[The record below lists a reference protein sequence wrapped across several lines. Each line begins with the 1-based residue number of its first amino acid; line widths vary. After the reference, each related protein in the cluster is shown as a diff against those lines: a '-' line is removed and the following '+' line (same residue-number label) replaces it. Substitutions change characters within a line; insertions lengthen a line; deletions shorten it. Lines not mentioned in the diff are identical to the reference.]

1 MDISSSSIPNKKE
14 LEKTLFKNPILE
26 KLTHTH
32 AAVPIT
38 MYLLSGASLL
48 IYGAYYNYTSLV
60 DGVSLFLVGL
70 LFFTLIEYVMHRF
83 IFHMEPTTQMKK
95 DITHKFHGVH
105 HHHPKDKSRLAM
117 PPIISVILASSFF
130 FLFKFIMNDYSYAFT
145 AGFLTGYALYLGV
158 HYMIHAMHPPKN
170 FLKVLWIHHSIHHYR
185 DDTKAFGVSSP
196 LWDFIFRTMP
206 D

>member
-1 MDISSSSIPNKKE
+1 MDISSSSINEKKSN
-14 LEKTLFKNPILE
+14 EKKLFKNPLLE

-32 AAVPIT
+32 AAVPIS
-38 MYLLSGASLL
+38 MYLIFGAGLL
-48 IYGAYYNYTSLV
+48 VYELYYQLV
-60 DGVSLFLVGL
+60 SVGLTILLFTVGL
-70 LFFTLIEYVMHRF
+70 LLFTLVEYVMHRF
-83 IFHMEPTTQMKK
+83 VFHMSPTTPLKK

-117 PPIISVILASSFF
+117 PPIVSVVLASSFF
-130 FLFKFIMNDYSYAFT
+130 YLFYLALNDYCYPFT

-170 FLKVLWIHHSIHHYR
+170 FLKILWIHHSIHHYR

-196 LWDFIFRTMP
+196 LWDFVFRTMP